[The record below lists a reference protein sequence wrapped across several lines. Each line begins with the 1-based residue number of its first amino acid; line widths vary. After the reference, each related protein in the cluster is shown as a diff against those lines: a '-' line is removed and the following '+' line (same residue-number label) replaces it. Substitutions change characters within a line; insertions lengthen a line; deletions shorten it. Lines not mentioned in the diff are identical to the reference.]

1 MKAFSIP
8 GVSND
13 AAIPGRD
20 EAGIGIIMRLRLRLD
35 GRNLRR
41 WHLRLAERAAALPG
55 LSVEIDRRPG
65 PGGLPENAGLLFR
78 LEALVGR
85 RPLDGLASPVAASAL
100 AAFPEASSG
109 RPDLILDLCGDVE
122 GGRGARIW
130 RLAFDGHPGEAA
142 LLASLLAGRSPL
154 ATLVAADRVVAAG
167 RFGTEAGGVALTSF
181 EDALARATTLILS
194 ALAGSGPHLAGS
206 EIEAAVHP
214 VPPGLGVAALGRRAT
229 RMLAWSIVRRLYHLC
244 YRAPHWRVGW
254 RHLAGPNLVDL
265 RAHPAAGWH
274 DLPDDGHRFYAD
286 PFPIDHAGG
295 MTLFVE
301 DYPHATGKAILSAV
315 AFGPDGPL
323 GTPVPVLEEP
333 YHLSYPFVFERD
345 GVFWMIPESC
355 ANGTVDLYRAR
366 TFPGGW
372 VKEATLLS
380 GITASD
386 PTLVEH
392 DGRWWLFAT
401 IRDAPATIG
410 AEYGIG
416 SYSDALH
423 LWSAP
428 DFRGPWTPHPA
439 NPVLID
445 IASARPAGRIVR
457 HGDRLIRPVQDCRR
471 GYGEALA
478 LARIDRLDA
487 EGYAQTVETTLRAGP
502 LWPGKRLHT
511 LNRSAGLEFIDGSAR
526 APRFGRSRRA

>member
-1 MKAFSIP
+1 MKAFSITA
-8 GVSND
+8 GLGRQE
-13 AAIPGRD
+13 IGRD
-20 EAGIGIIMRLRLRLD
+20 RAGIGITMRLRLRLD
-35 GRNLRR
+35 GRNPRR

-55 LSVEIDRRPG
+55 VSVEIDRRPG
-65 PGGLPENAGLLFR
+65 PGGLPDNAALLFR

-85 RPLDGLASPVAASAL
+85 RPLDGLSSPVPASAL
-100 AAFPEASSG
+100 GEFPEASSG
-109 RPDLILDLCGDVE
+109 RPDLVLDLCGDVPA
-122 GGRGARIW
+122 GAGIW
-130 RLAFDGHPGEAA
+130 HLAFDGHAGEAA
-142 LLASLLAGRSPL
+142 LLTSLLAGRSPL
-154 ATLVAADRVVAAG
+154 ATLGAGDRVVAAG
-167 RFGTEAGGVALTSF
+167 RFGTEAGGVALTAF
-181 EDALARATTLILS
+181 EDSLARATTLILA
-194 ALAGSGPHLAGS
+194 ALAGTGPRLAES
-206 EIEAAVHP
+206 EIAAAEGP
-214 VPPGLGVAALGRRAT
+214 VPTGLGVAALGKRAT
-229 RMLAWSIVRRLYHLC
+229 RMLAWSILRRLYHLC

-254 RHLAGPNLVDL
+254 RHLAGPDLVNL
-265 RAHPAAGWH
+265 RAHPASGWH

-295 MTLFVE
+295 TMLFVE

-315 AFGPDGPL
+315 AFGPDGPM

-333 YHLSYPFVFERD
+333 YHLSYPFVFARE
-345 GVFWMIPESC
+345 GAFWMIPESC
-355 ANGTVDLYRAR
+355 ANGTVDLYRAQA
-366 TFPGGW
+366 FPGGW

-386 PTLVEH
+386 TTLVEH
-392 DGRWWLFAT
+392 DGRWWMFAT
-401 IRDAPATIG
+401 LRDAPATIG
-410 AEYGIG
+410 AEHGIG

-457 HGDRLIRPVQDCRR
+457 RGDRLIRPVQDCRG

-487 EGYAQTVETTLRAGP
+487 EGYAQTVETILRAGP

-511 LNRSAGLEFIDGSAR
+511 LNRSAEFEFIDGSAR
-526 APRFGRSRRA
+526 APRFRGR